1 MKLRDLRIKF
11 KAMILIGVTVVTAG
25 TMFSVATVGL
35 SNIKASLD
43 ELLLSTN
50 VERYAYETILQEK
63 NYLLNANGATSRE
76 DLAAAAF
83 KAAEKNVGVIG
94 ETLDKIDA
102 TDNVSLKAKS
112 KAARAGTQKYADL
125 YRKGVAALIDLAAL
139 TKSLEI
145 DGQAATAEA
154 GNYISHVDNPDKK
167 AIALQIREYSYLI
180 RANEKRYMLTQ
191 KPAIFEEMKDEF
203 AKMMQLLVQLERDA
217 KTDTERKQV
226 ETFKKAALGYEQAAH
241 NWVKNNNALFK
252 DILPQ
257 MKTLGDE
264 VIRLAY
270 DAAKDASAVMASTR
284 DSIIIMLIV
293 IALAIV
299 AAGIALGLF
308 VANMISRPIVGL
320 TKTMETLARGDTNVD
335 VPSTTQQ
342 DEIGVMARSVQV
354 FKENE
359 IARLEM
365 EAKEK
370 QNAGLRLEMEAKE
383 KEREAQEKVE
393 NKKKAQRAEKVAAL
407 VRDFETM
414 IRSVVGTL
422 STSATDMQSNA
433 TSMSAN
439 AQQTQKQ
446 SAAVAAASQQ
456 ATANAQTAASA
467 TEEMASSSA
476 EIGQQIDRASLIA
489 RGAVDQ
495 AEKTGQTVDELAKTA
510 QNIGAVVELI
520 QQIAA
525 QTNLLA
531 LNATIEAARAG
542 EAGRGFAVVAQEV
555 KALAAQTAQA
565 TEQINRQINGM
576 QGATSSTVDA
586 IKGIGATIREI
597 SETSAAVAAAVQE
610 QVAAAGEVATNVH
623 QAAKGTENISA
634 NITGVARA
642 ADQTGTAAE
651 GVLAIAGQLSQQS
664 DTLRGE
670 VDKFLAALNAA

>member
-1 MKLRDLRIKF
+1 MRLSDLRIKY
-11 KAMILIGVTVVTAG
+11 KAMILMGVTVVTAG
-25 TMFSVATVGL
+25 TMFTVATVGL
-35 SNIKASLD
+35 SKIKESLD

-63 NYLLNANGATSRE
+63 NYLLNANGSTARE
-76 DLAAAAF
+76 DLAAEAF
-83 KAAEKNVGVIG
+83 KTAEKDVGIINQ
-94 ETLDKIDA
+94 TLDKIDA
-102 TDNVSLKAKS
+102 SDNASLKEKS
-112 KAARAGTQKYADL
+112 KAARVGTQKYADL
-125 YRKGVAALIDLAAL
+125 YRKGVAALTDLSGL
-139 TKSLEI
+139 TKSLEV
-145 DGQAATAEA
+145 DGQTATDQARA
-154 GNYISHVDNPDKK
+154 YIRAMANADKK
-167 AIALQIREYSYLI
+167 QIATEILEFTYLI

-191 KPAIFEEMKDEF
+191 KPAVFEEMKDEF
-203 AKMMQLLVQLERDA
+203 AKMMQLLAKLESAASTEVERNQVQ
-217 KTDTERKQV
+217 
-226 ETFKKAALGYEQAAH
+226 TFKKASLAYEQAAH

-264 VIRLAY
+264 VIRLAD

-284 DSIIIMLIV
+284 DGIITMLII

-299 AAGIALGLF
+299 AGGIALGLF
-308 VANMISRPIVGL
+308 VANMISRPIIGL
-320 TKTMETLARGDTNVD
+320 TATMETLAHGDTNVE
-335 VPSTTQQ
+335 VPSTKQQ

-354 FKENE
+354 FKDNE
-359 IARLEM
+359 IARQEM

-370 QNAGLRLEMEAKE
+370 ENARMRLEMEAKE
-383 KEREAQEKVE
+383 KEREQQEKIE
-393 NKKKAQRAEKVAAL
+393 NQHKAQRAEKVATL

-422 STSATDMQSNA
+422 ASSATDMQTNA

-476 EIGQQIDRASLIA
+476 EIGQQIDRASQIA
-489 RGAVDQ
+489 REAVDQ
-495 AEKTGQTVDELAKTA
+495 AEQTGQTVDELAKTA

-542 EAGRGFAVVAQEV
+542 EAGKGFAVVAQEV
-555 KALAAQTAQA
+555 KALAGQTAKA
-565 TEQINRQINGM
+565 TEQINQQINGM
-576 QGATSSTVDA
+576 QGATVSTVNA

-610 QVAAAGEVATNVH
+610 QVAAAGEVASNVQ
-623 QAAKGTENISA
+623 QAAKGTEDISA
-634 NITGVARA
+634 NISGVARA
-642 ADQTGTAAE
+642 ADQTGTASE
-651 GVLAIAGQLSQQS
+651 SVLAIAGQLSQQS